1 MKYSL
6 WVHAKNRDGAT
17 VQQRVIESGFFGT
30 DQAAID
36 DLHQT
41 AFRLVQHSDISEV
54 NYKIFKETSLTPVTS
69 GVLHSVS
76 VSDKKG
82 ENKDA

>member
-1 MKYSL
+1 MRYSL
-6 WVHAKNRDGAT
+6 WVHAKNKYGET
-17 VQQRVIESGFFGT
+17 VQQRMIKTNFYGT
-30 DQAAID
+30 DRAATD
-36 DLHQT
+36 DLHQI

-76 VSDKKG
+76 TSKEKG
-82 ENKDA
+82 EK